1 MGGICYNFAL
11 RNQEQH
17 LKQRKEII
25 NKLKTYTIMKK
36 FNLFAVAF
44 VAVFTQSVIANAANE
59 AIGAN
64 IGSED
69 NAVRIIEEARPEAAP
84 RGIFVLTK
92 EARPEA
98 APRGIFVLTDKA
110 RPEAAPR
117 GARPEMAPRGAEIG
131 KGFRGFEV
139 GMASAPRGAE
149 VDKGFRGVEIGR
161 GFRGAEVGRGFRGA
175 EVGRGFRG
183 VEIGRG
189 FRGAET
195 GMAPAT
201 HNAEMGKGMA
211 WPMV

>member
-1 MGGICYNFAL
+1 
-11 RNQEQH
+11 
-17 LKQRKEII
+17 
-25 NKLKTYTIMKK
+25 MKK

-44 VAVFTQSVIANAANE
+44 VAVFTQSVNANNANE

-98 APRGIFVLTDKA
+98 APRGIFVLTKEA
-110 RPEAAPR
+110 RPEVAPR
-117 GARPEMAPRGAEIG
+117 DTEI
-131 KGFRGFEV
+131 

-149 VDKGFRGVEIGR
+149 VGK

-175 EVGRGFRG
+175 E
-183 VEIGRG
+183 
-189 FRGAET
+189 T
-195 GMAPAT
+195 GMAPAPR
-201 HNAEMGKGMA
+201 NAEMGKGMA
-211 WPMV
+211 WPMA